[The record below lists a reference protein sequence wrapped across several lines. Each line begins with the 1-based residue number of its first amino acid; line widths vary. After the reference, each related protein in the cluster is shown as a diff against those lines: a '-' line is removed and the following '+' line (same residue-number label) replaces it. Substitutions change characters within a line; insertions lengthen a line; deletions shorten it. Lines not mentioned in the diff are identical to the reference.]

1 MRRIIV
7 SIEMVRGELRIDMD
21 ESSTGEQ
28 PDEIAIQAAL
38 NKVIGGVLRHFE
50 KSFAQ
55 AAGATGLVGLNGKE
69 LTQ

>member
-7 SIEMVRGELRIDMD
+7 SIEMVRGELAINLD
-21 ESSTGEQ
+21 ESSKGEQ

-38 NKVIGGVLRHFE
+38 KKVVTGVLKHFE

-55 AAGATGLVGLNGKE
+55 AAGSTGLVGLDGKE
-69 LTQ
+69 LQ